1 MARLG
6 MTETPRLAGGSAAVR
21 VVTVALL
28 AGLAL
33 WGCGGEPA
41 TEPAA
46 EATHEESAMAETP
59 AAPAVEWALAI
70 HGGAGVIDKDIS
82 DEERAAYYD
91 ALRQALALGRE
102 LLAAGE
108 PSVDVVEQVVAR
120 LEDLPQFNA
129 GKGAVFT
136 NAGTNELD
144 AAIMDG
150 RDLNCGAISG
160 VTTVKNPIHLARRV
174 MDDSRHIF
182 FVGDGA
188 EAFADQV
195 GVERVESDYYFV
207 QRRWDAFQKALEQ
220 EREGDDKH
228 GTVGAV
234 ALDREGNLAAATST
248 GGMTNKR
255 FGRVGDV
262 PVIGAGTYANNAT
275 VAISCTG
282 HGEEFIKHN
291 VAHDVS
297 ARIAYKGLSV
307 AEAAREVIQ
316 GELQPGDGGLIAVG
330 RDGSIVL
337 EFNSPG
343 MFRGA
348 ADASGRFEV
357 GIWEEMMPG
366 ESGETGDGGGAD

>member
-1 MARLG
+1 MQRAAMSGRRMMLG
-6 MTETPRLAGGSAAVR
+6 RWIGVL
-21 VVTVALL
+21 
-28 AGLAL
+28 GLAL
-33 WGCGGEPA
+33 TLSGTLGCGGGGAETPTPEAASEEPA
-41 TEPAA
+41 VA
-46 EATHEESAMAETP
+46 ENP

-70 HGGAGVIDKDIS
+70 HGGAGVIEKDIS
-82 DEERAAYYD
+82 DEEREGYYD
-91 ALRQALALGRE
+91 ALREALALGRE

-108 PSVDVVEQVVAR
+108 ASVDVVEQVVAR

-150 RDLNCGAISG
+150 RNLNCGAISG
-160 VTTVKNPIHLARRV
+160 VTTVKNPVHLARRV
-174 MDDSRHIF
+174 MDDSKHIF

-188 EAFADQV
+188 EAFADQM

-207 QRRWDAFQKALEQ
+207 QRRWDSLQKALAK
-220 EREGDDKH
+220 ERDGDDKH

-234 ALDREGNLAAATST
+234 ALDRHGDLAAATST

-316 GELQPGDGGLIAVG
+316 GELEEGDGGLIAVG
-330 RDGSIVL
+330 RDGSVVL

-357 GIWEEMMPG
+357 GIWEELVAG
-366 ESGETGDGGGAD
+366 EGDGAGAGTD